1 MRPSDTAHTSRA
13 WRIQERTRDFRLED
27 VWALPAPGGPHDPD
41 PLVRQ
46 IAAGH
51 TSTTPSRMQAA
62 RDRLEHA
69 THHVRGVACCAQAL
83 GALTSAMAVSSR
95 SASSGRQITRSG
107 R

>member
-1 MRPSDTAHTSRA
+1 MRLPDTAHTSLA
-13 WRIQERTRDFRLED
+13 WRIHELTRDSR
-27 VWALPAPGGPHDPD
+27 
-41 PLVRQ
+41 LVRQ

-51 TSTTPSRMQAA
+51 TSTNPSRMETAC
-62 RDRLEHA
+62 DRLELA
-69 THHVRGVACCAQAL
+69 AQHVRGVTVRAQAF